1 METKRKRLTKEQ
13 KREQAVIDLL
23 NQMFI
28 IAGHNVTY
36 EDIKGRKDNWWTEW
50 TMTMTQADE
59 WKAWGVNYL
68 RKNLKL
74 NKALAE
80 KEMQWDGYN
89 VRLSFGT
96 GQSQVRRILYNDTT
110 TLTVADTN
118 YQAVDSFNNTGFSS
132 VSPYTTPTS
141 SAGSQTHFVIESTEL
156 TVNTAWVVTPDAS
169 SIYQIMTGGIWVLS
183 SSASTPFA
191 TWQYYDPLLDCWFNK
206 TTLGPAPSCRQL

>member
-50 TMTMTQADE
+50 TMTTTQADE
-59 WKAWGVNYL
+59 WKAWGVDYL

-80 KEMQWDGYN
+80 KEMQW
-89 VRLSFGT
+89 
-96 GQSQVRRILYNDTT
+96 
-110 TLTVADTN
+110 
-118 YQAVDSFNNTGFSS
+118 
-132 VSPYTTPTS
+132 
-141 SAGSQTHFVIESTEL
+141 
-156 TVNTAWVVTPDAS
+156 VNLQWGLKYSD
-169 SIYQIMTGGIWVLS
+169 W
-183 SSASTPFA
+183 
-191 TWQYYDPLLDCWFNK
+191 K
-206 TTLGPAPSCRQL
+206 

>member
-50 TMTMTQADE
+50 TMTMAQADE
-59 WKAWGVNYL
+59 WKAWGVDYL

-80 KEMQWDGYN
+80 KEMQW
-89 VRLSFGT
+89 
-96 GQSQVRRILYNDTT
+96 
-110 TLTVADTN
+110 
-118 YQAVDSFNNTGFSS
+118 
-132 VSPYTTPTS
+132 
-141 SAGSQTHFVIESTEL
+141 
-156 TVNTAWVVTPDAS
+156 VNLQWGLKYSD
-169 SIYQIMTGGIWVLS
+169 W
-183 SSASTPFA
+183 
-191 TWQYYDPLLDCWFNK
+191 K
-206 TTLGPAPSCRQL
+206 